1 MLDVAAFLPKASRK
15 EQWSALSELVPQQQR
30 PIDYYRVIVHLVT
43 AADGASYDEA
53 RGGSR
58 AAALELD
65 KSIHE
70 VQNAHP
76 NYLRV
81 DNSTNFDGK
90 LRRATDAVIAKLG
103 L

>member
-43 AADGASYDEA
+43 AADGASFDEA

-65 KSIHE
+65 RSIHE
-70 VQNAHP
+70 VQHAHP
-76 NYLRV
+76 NYV
-81 DNSTNFDGK
+81 SFASTTAPT
-90 LRRATDAVIAKLG
+90 LTASCAVRPTR
-103 L
+103 